1 MPRHAVSFALIAF
14 AGILALAAVGPMPAY
29 AGCGCDYCPV
39 DAGSNWHEAKF
50 TFDITQQYID
60 QDQPRAGT
68 DDVAVGAIPAE
79 HDEVRTVNRATTG
92 VVAYRPSGSWTL
104 AAALPYVDRYHEHI
118 HNHAGGQERQI
129 WNYSGVGDLEAMVTH
144 FVEPKTGN
152 TRYFVRAGMK
162 APTGKTQVE
171 TVDGDQPEPTAR
183 PGTGSWDY
191 FGALGFEW
199 RVAAPARADR
209 QMPLRF
215 SVTGRLNGKG
225 TDDYE
230 AGDEVLAN
238 FATLYP
244 VSGPVDFMFQ
254 ANFRVRGKDDVG
266 NTIEDPDNTG
276 GSTAYLSPGLSF
288 NLGEGTSIYGLY
300 QIPVYQDMNGIQL
313 VSEGNIYAGISRGV
327 F

>member
-1 MPRHAVSFALIAF
+1 MLRRVVLICFVA
-14 AGILALAAVGPMPAY
+14 ALAPAAAL

-39 DAGSNWHEAKF
+39 DAGANWLDAKF

-60 QDQPRAGT
+60 QDQPRTGT
-68 DDVAVGAIPAE
+68 DDVAVGAIPSH

-92 VVAYRPSGSWTL
+92 LVVYRPSGSWSFS
-104 AAALPYVDRYHEHI
+104 AALPYVNRYHEHI

-144 FVEPKTGN
+144 FVAPRSESA
-152 TRYFVRAGMK
+152 RYFVRAGVK

-171 TVDGDQPEPTAR
+171 EVDGDQPEPVAR

-191 FGALGFEW
+191 FGAIGVEW
-199 RVAAPARADR
+199 RVAAPAREGR
-209 QMPLRF
+209 RMPIRL
-215 SVTGRLNGKG
+215 SLTGRLNGPG

-230 AGDEVLAN
+230 AGDELLAN

-244 VSGPVDFMFQ
+244 AAGPVDFLFQ
-254 ANFRVRGKDDVG
+254 ANLRVRGTDDVG
-266 NTIEDPDNTG
+266 TSGEEPGNTG
-276 GSTAYLSPGLSF
+276 GTAGYLSPGLSF
-288 NLGEGTSIYGLY
+288 NLGGGTSVYGLY
-300 QIPVYQDMNGIQL
+300 QIPVYQDVNGIQL
-313 VSEGNIYAGISRGV
+313 VSEGNIYAGLSRGV